1 MAKQNQKQEVAK
13 KVELTAENVMD
24 QIRSKNI
31 GDQSI
36 NEQANKLLK
45 DEQNERKVRE
55 TKRAIAK
62 AQYTNLKAL
71 LMLRKQRLEE
81 KAIKEYLNETKS
93 YLDEFAG
100 YTNDKNEFVNP
111 TITVAEYEDKIAE
124 AKKKKRDAFRE
135 AQKKYDIE
143 YRELRNQYPEYW
155 EYEWDE

>member
-111 TITVAEYEDKIAE
+111 TITVAEYEDKITE

-135 AQKKYDIE
+135 AQKKYDTE

-155 EYEWDE
+155 AYEWDE

>member
-155 EYEWDE
+155 AYEWDE

>member
-45 DEQNERKVRE
+45 DEQNERKVHE

-155 EYEWDE
+155 AYEWDE